1 MHACWKD
8 LLLSKKLSLPAKSR
22 NAAKEENIYIG
33 LALES
38 A

>member
-8 LLLSKKLSLPAKSR
+8 LLLTKKLSLLAKSR
-22 NAAKEENIYIG
+22 NRAKEENIYVG